1 MRRSDIT
8 IEQASDEGTGLLT
21 LADLLNKR
29 AACTPDRCAFIFLR
43 DGENDEER
51 ITYGQLYNSAL
62 AISRELTETT
72 RPGDRALMFYPA
84 GLEFIKALFGC
95 FYAGV
100 IAVPAYPPRKN
111 RSLERLRA
119 LASDSGASIVLSTD
133 DIRQTSQRSF
143 SDTIELQKL
152 TWLSTNLISPSKI
165 QSPNRPIAQSPNRPI
180 AKSPN
185 RPIAKSPCSSTPP
198 ALQVDPKALW

>member
-1 MRRSDIT
+1 MRRSEIT

-62 AISRELTETT
+62 AISRELTEAT

-95 FYAGV
+95 FTQESLQSRHTLPGKTVRLSGSGPWQA
-100 IAVPAYPPRKN
+100 IPA
-111 RSLERLRA
+111 
-119 LASDSGASIVLSTD
+119 
-133 DIRQTSQRSF
+133 
-143 SDTIELQKL
+143 
-152 TWLSTNLISPSKI
+152 
-165 QSPNRPIAQSPNRPI
+165 
-180 AKSPN
+180 
-185 RPIAKSPCSSTPP
+185 P
-198 ALQVDPKALW
+198 ALCFQRTTSGKPANDHFQTPSNFKN